1 MILPRIFVGTILDR
15 VFLSSRRIVSH
26 LSEEKLIKL
35 IEHLLN
41 LESIYT
47 FNNLLKLEFS
57 VSHLKH
63 YWRILTD

>member
-47 FNNLLKLEFS
+47 FDNLLKLEFS

>member
-1 MILPRIFVGTILDR
+1 MILSRIFVGTILDR

-35 IEHLLN
+35 IEHLLK

-47 FNNLLKLEFS
+47 FDNLLKLEFS

>member
-1 MILPRIFVGTILDR
+1 MILSRIFVGTILDR

>member
-35 IEHLLN
+35 IEHLLK
-41 LESIYT
+41 LESICT
-47 FNNLLKLEFS
+47 FDNLLKLEFS